1 MDSEYKNINSDSNGK
16 NINLILDVENN
27 INKDNIEI
35 SKEFNSDINLS
46 NLLEAPKESKQLKN
60 MILKKFQ

>member
-1 MDSEYKNINSDSNGK
+1 MDSEYKNINSDSNWK

-35 SKEFNSDINLS
+35 SKEFNSDIN
-46 NLLEAPKESKQLKN
+46 
-60 MILKKFQ
+60 